1 MALMIQGL
9 NKRYG
14 DLAALKN
21 VSFDVKDG
29 EFVCVIGPSGCGKTT
44 LLRIVAGLTP
54 PTSGCV
60 IVDGEEIRGPSRDRG
75 FVFQEYTLLPW
86 RTARENIELGLELQG
101 IAKEECFKLAQK
113 YIDLVRLKGFE
124 DAYPKEL
131 SGGMQQRVAIARA
144 LITDPEIILM
154 DEPFGA
160 LDAQTRNLMQEEL
173 LRIWQTSNK
182 TILFVTHNVDEAVFL
197 ADRIIVLTA
206 RPGKVKKVITVGI
219 PHPRNRTGTKASKI
233 RRDILR
239 ILEAEIRRSSETPF

>member
-1 MALMIQGL
+1 MALTVQGL
-9 NKRYG
+9 SKRYG
-14 DLAALKN
+14 DLVALKN

-29 EFVCVIGPSGCGKTT
+29 EFICIIGPSGCGKTT

-60 IVDGEEIRGPSRDRG
+60 IVDGEEICGPSRDRG

-101 IAKEECFKLAQK
+101 MAKAERFKLVQK
-113 YIDLVRLKGFE
+113 YIDLVGLKGFE

-160 LDAQTRNLMQEEL
+160 LDAQTRNLLQEEL
-173 LRIWQTSNK
+173 LRIRRASNK

-197 ADRIIVLTA
+197 ADRIIVMSA
-206 RPGKVKKVITVGI
+206 RPGEVKKVITVNI
-219 PHPRNRTGTKASKI
+219 PHPRNRTGTKANKI
-233 RRDILR
+233 QQDILR
-239 ILEAEIRRSSETPF
+239 ILEAEIRRPSKTPF

>member
-1 MALMIQGL
+1 MALVAKEL
-9 NKRYG
+9 SKRYG
-14 DLAALKN
+14 DLVALKN

-29 EFVCVIGPSGCGKTT
+29 EFVCIIGPSGCGKTT

-60 IVDGEEIRGPSRDRG
+60 IVDGEEIRGPSQDRG

-101 IAKEECFKLAQK
+101 MAKEERFKLAQK
-113 YIDLVRLKGFE
+113 YIDLVRLRGFE
-124 DAYPKEL
+124 DAHPKEL

-144 LITDPEIILM
+144 LITDPEMILM

-173 LRIWQTSNK
+173 LRIRRASNK

-197 ADRIIVLTA
+197 ADRIIVMST
-206 RPGKVKKVITVGI
+206 RPGEVKKVITVNI
-219 PHPRNRTGTKASKI
+219 SHPRNRTGTKTNKI

-239 ILEAEIRRSSETPF
+239 ILEAEIGRSSETPF

>member
-1 MALMIQGL
+1 
-9 NKRYG
+9 
-14 DLAALKN
+14 
-21 VSFDVKDG
+21 VSLDVKDG

-54 PTSGCV
+54 PTSGHV
-60 IVDGEEIRGPSRDRG
+60 TIDGEEIRGPSRDRS

-86 RTARENIELGLELQG
+86 RTARENIGLGLELQG
-101 IAKEECFKLAQK
+101 MAKRERFKLVQK
-113 YIDLVRLKGFE
+113 YIDLIGLKGFE

-144 LITDPEIILM
+144 LITDSKTVLM

-173 LRIWQTSNK
+173 LRIWRTSNK

-206 RPGKVKKVITVGI
+206 RPGKVKKTVEVGM
-219 PHPRNRTGTKASKI
+219 PHPRNRTGTETNKI

-239 ILEAEIRRSSETPF
+239 MLEDEIGRSSTPL